1 MEYTLL
7 IDLAPLS
14 NPPLLASTYDTLVTP
29 LLDLYTDTHSS
40 LSSLIKRSLHKYTF
54 HALSAYSALASSK
67 SRWETLLERRGDG
80 RKDTNELRDGLNAI
94 KGVCLRSFPEFLA
107 DLKLAA
113 TTPGR
118 GGEMGVGLTD
128 FVVSVSISMF
138 YAVR

>member
-1 MEYTLL
+1 M
-7 IDLAPLS
+7 
-14 NPPLLASTYDTLVTP
+14 
-29 LLDLYTDTHSS
+29 
-40 LSSLIKRSLHKYTF
+40 
-54 HALSAYSALASSK
+54 
-67 SRWETLLERRGDG
+67 ERRGDG